1 MQTSSNQTASLFQT
15 PREILRGTVNQ
26 IVYSNAETSYT
37 VLRLILNDTEE
48 SVTVVGKFLDVQPG
62 EELQLQGQWSENPRY
77 GRQFRCEHYVRSK
90 PSTLKGIQRYLG
102 GMVKGIG
109 PHLAKQLVRYFGFD
123 TLRIIEEEPERL
135 SEVKGIGASRAMQ
148 IRAAWQEHQA
158 QQEVMVFLQGHGI
171 SLNHS
176 IKIFRTYGQETIGLL
191 RDNPY
196 RLATDIRGI
205 GFRSADQIA
214 QSLGLPFDSPF
225 RAEAGILFHLQ
236 MMSDQGHV
244 FYPQTSLL
252 AEVHKELGIS
262 IEKLTEAIAVL
273 EGRQEIWLEPFEEDD
288 VAVFR
293 SVLAACERGASSALL
308 KLLNRHTLKTPS
320 SFDKAVDL
328 FEKKFRIQLAPA
340 QRQAVE
346 MALCSPVSIITGGP
360 GTGKTTIIR
369 AVCEL
374 IKEQGADILLAAPT
388 GRAAKRLGEAT
399 GEQAKTLHRL
409 LDFSPH
415 EFRFMKDKDNPLRA
429 DFVIVDEASMIDIFL
444 FYALIRAVPEHA
456 QLVFVGDVDQLP
468 SVGPGNVL
476 SDLIASDTIPV
487 TTLNQ
492 IFRQAQHGLIIE
504 NAHRI
509 NQGLM
514 PILPAPKPNQLLDF
528 YFIPRSQP
536 QQVAQIISDL
546 VCERIPKRFGFQ
558 PLDIQVISPMYRG
571 DIGVTSL
578 NRMLQQRLS
587 NEGASLSFSG
597 NEFFRGDR
605 VLQMRNNYDKDVFN
619 GDVGV
624 IEEIDAK
631 EIKMTVLFDGRAV
644 AYDRTD
650 IDELTLA
657 YAISVHKSQGSEYP
671 AVVIPVHSQHFVML
685 QRNLLYTGMTRGKR
699 LVVLVGDKRSLNI
712 AVSNDRIRKRCSRL
726 DWRLQEALL

>member
-1 MQTSSNQTASLFQT
+1 
-15 PREILRGTVNQ
+15 
-26 IVYSNAETSYT
+26 
-37 VLRLILNDTEE
+37 
-48 SVTVVGKFLDVQPG
+48 
-62 EELQLQGQWSENPRY
+62 
-77 GRQFRCEHYVRSK
+77 
-90 PSTLKGIQRYLG
+90 
-102 GMVKGIG
+102 
-109 PHLAKQLVRYFGFD
+109 
-123 TLRIIEEEPERL
+123 
-135 SEVKGIGASRAMQ
+135 
-148 IRAAWQEHQA
+148 
-158 QQEVMVFLQGHGI
+158 
-171 SLNHS
+171 
-176 IKIFRTYGQETIGLL
+176 
-191 RDNPY
+191 
-196 RLATDIRGI
+196 
-205 GFRSADQIA
+205 
-214 QSLGLPFDSPF
+214 
-225 RAEAGILFHLQ
+225 
-236 MMSDQGHV
+236 
-244 FYPQTSLL
+244 
-252 AEVHKELGIS
+252 
-262 IEKLTEAIAVL
+262 
-273 EGRQEIWLEPFEEDD
+273 
-288 VAVFR
+288 
-293 SVLAACERGASSALL
+293 
-308 KLLNRHTLKTPS
+308 
-320 SFDKAVDL
+320 
-328 FEKKFRIQLAPA
+328 
-340 QRQAVE
+340 
-346 MALCSPVSIITGGP
+346 
-360 GTGKTTIIR
+360 
-369 AVCEL
+369 
-374 IKEQGADILLAAPT
+374 
-388 GRAAKRLGEAT
+388 
-399 GEQAKTLHRL
+399 
-409 LDFSPH
+409 
-415 EFRFMKDKDNPLRA
+415 MKDKDNPLRA